1 MKSSAWLARRL
12 SRLPSPPSR
21 IWSLQNC
28 QLRSGLRPNCWSV
41 TFERGGFIICDP
53 QNRRMRIL
61 LDGTLEPISGGL
73 DALAW
78 LSAFCHELPP
88 CRACE

>member
-12 SRLPSPPSR
+12 SRLPSPPAR

-28 QLRSGLRPNCWSV
+28 QLRSGLRSNCWSV
-41 TFERGGFIICDP
+41 TFETDGFIICDP

-61 LDGTLEPISGGL
+61 ADGTLEPISGGL
-73 DALAW
+73 DTLPW
-78 LSAFCHELPP
+78 LSAFCRELPP

>member
-21 IWSLQNC
+21 TWSLEHC
-28 QLRSGLRPNCWSV
+28 QLRSGPRASCWSV
-41 TFERGGFIICDP
+41 AFEADGFVIRDP
-53 QNRRMRIL
+53 QNRRMRVL
-61 LDGTLEPISGGL
+61 TDGTLEPISGGL
-73 DALAW
+73 DALSW
-78 LSAFCHELPP
+78 LSAFCRELPP